1 MNFPTSPKEKES
13 NYIIVDEK
21 IIGIW
26 DLINLGNKGGIINLT
41 NNFAIE
47 SVKQDSKWSK
57 ICVRQYGL
65 NKPKENQQFHAVKKV
80 KDDKQLNEL
89 KEKIKVLEKNS
100 KTLDQENKQL
110 IEELSKYKVSTK
122 TTLKQDT
129 VYEL

>member
-65 NKPKENQQFHAVKKV
+65 NKPKENQQ
-80 KDDKQLNEL
+80 LNEL